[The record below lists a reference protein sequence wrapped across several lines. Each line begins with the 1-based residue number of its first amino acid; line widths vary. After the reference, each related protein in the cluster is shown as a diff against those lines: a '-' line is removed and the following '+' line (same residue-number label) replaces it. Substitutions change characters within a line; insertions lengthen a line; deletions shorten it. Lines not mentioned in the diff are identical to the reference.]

1 MRLIDADAFEV
12 IKVQGASMD
21 FIDGMQ
27 YVLEMIDNAPTVESD
42 NEWISIEDDR
52 KPKNFQDCLCICRL
66 VEEETNEWDYCMVLK
81 WYDYPHCNNGYVN
94 KPHFTDEGL
103 GLFKVVYWRQLPKH
117 PEKK

>member
-42 NEWISIEDDR
+42 NEWIPIEDDR
-52 KPKNFQDCLCICRL
+52 KPKRMQECLCVCRL
-66 VEEETNEWDYCMVLK
+66 VEEETNKWDYCMVLK
-81 WYDYPHCNNGYVN
+81 WHDLPYQD

-103 GLFKVVYWRQLPKH
+103 GLFRVVYWRPLPKH
-117 PEKK
+117 PENK